1 MAEKSKPKTE
11 EKDDTDK
18 YLHKLEKKITGKLK
32 KTGKNKKSLKR
43 LLECLREERKK
54 TQGSEQEDSLDG
66 GGTETVKITG
76 INAKEGKQRIQL
88 INSLIAKSEEGLNK
102 KEKRA
107 KKKGK
112 EFKETKTTGTS
123 QEDDVELID
132 EEPEITSRQKQ
143 DEKRLH
149 DSAQRIRMFESWAR
163 DSGKAETGAGS
174 STTAAAPLRRAR
186 TPPDLGGAVTEAAP
200 DVARRREGERGRGR
214 GYMGRNMGRGHN
226 RARGSNRERT
236 MDRRHMD
243 MGGERMS
250 ERDRSSWYSGE
261 MDMINCREATDMREL
276 RDTGNTRD
284 AWDARDFGDINDAQ
298 DTRDF
303 RGMRDVRDVRDM
315 RDIRDM
321 RDMRDMRCMRDMRDM
336 RDMQDTRNMLGV
348 RDLRDTRD
356 VRDVRDMRD
365 VRGVRNMRDMR
376 DFRDMQQ
383 TRNDRELSDLRDR
396 RNMREARDMERE
408 EREREQ
414 SRYEDRLY
422 TYTDRDAVGEYVSS
436 YTEEMRRLEEGERAG
451 RGRGAP
457 PREDWQEGRRGS
469 RHWQYEEEEGEEDE
483 GMSEDDE
490 DFLTTGCRRAQQM

>member
-54 TQGSEQEDSLDG
+54 TQGSGQEDGLGG
-66 GGTETVKITG
+66 GGTETVKHTG

-102 KEKRA
+102 KEKKA
-107 KKKGK
+107 KKKG
-112 EFKETKTTGTS
+112 EELKETKTTGTS
-123 QEDDVELID
+123 QEDEVELID
-132 EEPEITSRQKQ
+132 EEPESTSRQKQ

-163 DSGKAETGAGS
+163 DSGKAETGTGS
-174 STTAAAPLRRAR
+174 NTTAPAPLRRAR
-186 TPPDLGGAVTEAAP
+186 TPPDLGGAVTEATP

-226 RARGSNRERT
+226 RARGVNRERIV
-236 MDRRHMD
+236 DRRHMD

-276 RDTGNTRD
+276 RDTQNTRD
-284 AWDARDFGDINDAQ
+284 AWDARDLRDMNDAQ
-298 DTRDF
+298 GTRDF
-303 RGMRDVRDVRDM
+303 RGLREARDVRDMRDLRDMRDIRNMQDTRDYRDMRDVTDVRDMRGARDMRDVRDVRDM
-315 RDIRDM
+315 R
-321 RDMRDMRCMRDMRDM
+321 
-336 RDMQDTRNMLGV
+336 V
-348 RDLRDTRD
+348 
-356 VRDVRDMRD
+356 
-365 VRGVRNMRDMR
+365 MR
-376 DFRDMQQ
+376 DFRDMQH
-383 TRNDRELSDLRDR
+383 TRNDRDLSDVRDR
-396 RNMREARDMERE
+396 RNMRETRDMERE

-414 SRYEDRLY
+414 SRHEDRLY

-451 RGRGAP
+451 RGRVAP
-457 PREDWQEGRRGS
+457 PREDWEEGGRGS
-469 RHWQYEEEEGEEDE
+469 RHWQYEEEEGEEDD
-483 GMSEDDE
+483 GMSEEDE